1 MYQTG
6 FAYIAMV
13 VLNEKSIVPL
23 ESWDS
28 VNASSARDMSAAVML
43 SLRSAPVSLA
53 ADSSV

>member
-13 VLNEKSIVPL
+13 ALNGKSIVSL

-28 VNASSARDMSAAVML
+28 VNVASARDMIAAVML
-43 SLRSAPVSLA
+43 SLRSAPVSLP
-53 ADSSV
+53 ADPSV